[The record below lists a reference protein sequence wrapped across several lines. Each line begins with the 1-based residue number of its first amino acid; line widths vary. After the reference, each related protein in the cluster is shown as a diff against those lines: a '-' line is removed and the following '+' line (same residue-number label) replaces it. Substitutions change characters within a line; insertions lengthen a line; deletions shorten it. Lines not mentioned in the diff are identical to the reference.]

1 MYHHHHQVLNVDGHE
16 NVLESGLGF
25 NHDFNHD
32 GVVKP
37 GGSDGGDIGGT
48 RPGR

>member
-25 NHDFNHD
+25 NHD